1 MEVRYLKGLT
11 MQNVQR
17 VLLMICVLF
26 SAAVP
31 ALSDQRATV
40 EDIRFSVDAKG
51 EAKLTVD
58 FTNPDIDI
66 DITQLNN
73 QIVVVLSDSDLSEGL
88 DKRLDV
94 SDFATPVRYIDAQQ
108 KGSKVVVEVANRT
121 LFTFKTKRDGNQ
133 LVLMIS
139 DKIIKAAKQRLLESS
154 SFKGDLLDL
163 NFQDIEV
170 RDVLELIADFKS
182 LNLVASDSVQGTITL
197 NLNKVPWDQALDI
210 ILRSKGLDM
219 RKEGNILLIAPIDE
233 IAEREQKE
241 IEIKRQL
248 EELAPLETYVARIK
262 YAESKD
268 IYKFFTAPR
277 QLLGANRQQGSG
289 GQGAQGAK
297 GSTFSILSGRGSA
310 IIDERTNTIILTD
323 IAEKINEFKRLLTQ
337 IDIPVKQ
344 VLIEARIVKAES
356 DFRKELGASWGL
368 AGSDQVDFSLGN
380 STSGT
385 LVGILA
391 TDLGVSDPR
400 AAFALSYLSDNL
412 LIDLELSALEAGG
425 FGEIVSQPKVLTA
438 DKKKASIK
446 SGVEIPYQ
454 AVTNNADSA
463 NSVVETQFKEA
474 VLMLEVTPQI
484 TPDNRVIMDIL
495 VKQDSVGSFTVNGE
509 PAINITEI
517 STQALVGNGQTLVLG
532 GIFQS
537 EELTGDEKVPLLGD
551 LPLVGGL
558 FKKQMRSKDKRE
570 ILIFITPKI
579 IDNR

>member
-1 MEVRYLKGLT
+1 MMRDFKIMLLT
-11 MQNVQR
+11 FSF
-17 VLLMICVLF
+17 LF
-26 SAAVP
+26 SVATPV
-31 ALSDQRATV
+31 LSNEQSEV
-40 EDIRFSVDAKG
+40 EDVEFRVDGKG
-51 EAKLTVD
+51 HARITVSLTSL
-58 FTNPDIDI
+58 PEDI
-66 DITQLNN
+66 DITEINN
-73 QIVVVLSDSDLSEGL
+73 RIVVVLKNSELSSDL
-88 DKRLDV
+88 DRRLDV
-94 SDFATPVRYIDAQQ
+94 SDFATPVKYIDTQQ
-108 KGSKVVVEVANRT
+108 KASHVVMEIT
-121 LFTFKTKRDGNQ
+121 NQ
-133 LVLMIS
+133 KLVTYSSEREGEKLILLIS
-139 DKIIKAAKQRLLESS
+139 DKVITTAQQRSIDKSL
-154 SFKGDLLDL
+154 FKGDLLDL

-182 LNLVASDSVQGTITL
+182 LNLVASDSVQGKITL

-210 ILRSKGLDM
+210 IMRSKGLDM
-219 RKEGNILLIAPIDE
+219 RKQGNILLIAPIEE

-241 IEIKRQL
+241 IDSKKKL

-262 YAESKD
+262 YAEAKE
-268 IYKFFTAPR
+268 IYKFFNAPR
-277 QLLGANRQQGSG
+277 AQANGSG
-289 GQGAQGAK
+289 QQRSGGGGGQ
-297 GSTFSILSGRGSA
+297 GSTFSILSERGSA
-310 IIDERTNTIILTD
+310 IVDERTNTIILTD
-323 IAEKINEFKRLLTQ
+323 IGNKIDEFKRLLAR

-385 LVGILA
+385 LEGILA
-391 TDLGVSDPR
+391 TDLGISDPA
-400 AAFALSYLSDNL
+400 AAFSLSYLSNNL
-412 LIDLELSALEAGG
+412 LIDLELSALESGG

-454 AVTNNADSA
+454 AVTNNGDASGA
-463 NSVVETQFKEA
+463 VVETQFKEA
-474 VLMLEVTPQI
+474 VLQLEVTPQI

-509 PAINITEI
+509 PAINVTEI

-537 EELTGDEKVPLLGD
+537 EELTGDQKVPILGD
-551 LPLVGGL
+551 LPLVGNL
-558 FKKQMRSKDKRE
+558 FKKQMRTRDKRE

-579 IDNR
+579 IDN

>member
-1 MEVRYLKGLT
+1 MKIRFIKGL
-11 MQNVQR
+11 MMR
-17 VLLMICVLF
+17 DFKIMLLTFSLLF
-26 SAAVP
+26 SIATPV
-31 ALSDQRATV
+31 LSNEQSKVEGVEFGVDGKGHARITV
-40 EDIRFSVDAKG
+40 S
-51 EAKLTVD
+51 LTSLPV
-58 FTNPDIDI
+58 DI
-66 DITQLNN
+66 DITEINN
-73 QIVVVLSDSDLSEGL
+73 RIVVVLKNSELSSDL
-88 DKRLDV
+88 DRRLDV
-94 SDFATPVRYIDAQQ
+94 SDFATPVKYIDTQQ
-108 KGSKVVVEVANRT
+108 KASHVVMEITNRKLVT
-121 LFTFKTKRDGNQ
+121 YSSEREDGK
-133 LVLMIS
+133 LILLIS
-139 DKIIKAAKQRLLESS
+139 DKIIKTAQQRSVDKSL
-154 SFKGDLLDL
+154 FKGDLLDL

-210 ILRSKGLDM
+210 IMRSKGLDM
-219 RKEGNILLIAPIDE
+219 RKQGNILLIAPIEE

-241 IEIKRQL
+241 IESKKKL

-262 YAESKD
+262 YAEAKE
-268 IYKFFTAPR
+268 IYKFFNAPR
-277 QLLGANRQQGSG
+277 AQANGSG
-289 GQGAQGAK
+289 QQRSGGGGGQ
-297 GSTFSILSGRGSA
+297 GSTFSILSERGSA
-310 IIDERTNTIILTD
+310 IVDERTNTIILTD
-323 IAEKINEFKRLLTQ
+323 IGDKIDEFKRLLAR

-385 LVGILA
+385 LQGILA
-391 TDLGVSDPR
+391 TDLGISDPG
-400 AAFALSYLSDNL
+400 AAFSLSYLSNNL
-412 LIDLELSALEAGG
+412 LIDLELSALESGG

-454 AVTNNADSA
+454 AVTNNGDASGA
-463 NSVVETQFKEA
+463 VVETQFKEA
-474 VLMLEVTPQI
+474 VLQLEVTPQI

-509 PAINITEI
+509 PAINVTEI
-517 STQALVGNGQTLVLG
+517 RTQALVGNGQTLVLG

-537 EELTGDEKVPLLGD
+537 EELTGDQKVPILGD
-551 LPLVGGL
+551 LPLVGNL
-558 FKKQMRSKDKRE
+558 FKKQMRTRDKRE

-579 IDNR
+579 IDN

>member
-1 MEVRYLKGLT
+1 MKIRFIKGLMMRDFKIMLFT
-11 MQNVQR
+11 FS
-17 VLLMICVLF
+17 LLF
-26 SAAVP
+26 SIATPV
-31 ALSDQRATV
+31 LSNEQSKVEGVEFGVDGKGHARITV
-40 EDIRFSVDAKG
+40 S
-51 EAKLTVD
+51 LTSLPV
-58 FTNPDIDI
+58 DI
-66 DITQLNN
+66 DITEINN
-73 QIVVVLSDSDLSEGL
+73 RIVVVLKNSELSSDL
-88 DKRLDV
+88 DRRLDV
-94 SDFATPVRYIDAQQ
+94 SDFATPVKYIDTQQ
-108 KGSKVVVEVANRT
+108 KASHVVMEITNRKLVT
-121 LFTFKTKRDGNQ
+121 YSSEREDGK
-133 LVLMIS
+133 LILLIS
-139 DKIIKAAKQRLLESS
+139 DKIIKTAQQRSVDKSL
-154 SFKGDLLDL
+154 FKGDLLDL

-182 LNLVASDSVQGTITL
+182 LNLVASDSVQGKITL

-210 ILRSKGLDM
+210 IMRSKGLDM
-219 RKEGNILLIAPIDE
+219 RKQGNILLIAPIEE

-241 IEIKRQL
+241 IDSKKKL

-262 YAESKD
+262 YAEAKE
-268 IYKFFTAPR
+268 IYKFFNAPR
-277 QLLGANRQQGSG
+277 AQANGSG
-289 GQGAQGAK
+289 QQRSGGGGGQ
-297 GSTFSILSGRGSA
+297 GSTFSILSERGSA
-310 IIDERTNTIILTD
+310 IVDERTNTIILTD
-323 IAEKINEFKRLLTQ
+323 IGDKIDEFKRLLAR

-385 LVGILA
+385 LQGILA
-391 TDLGVSDPR
+391 TDLGISDPG
-400 AAFALSYLSDNL
+400 AAFSLSYLSNNL
-412 LIDLELSALEAGG
+412 LIDLELSALESGG

-454 AVTNNADSA
+454 AVTNNGDASGA
-463 NSVVETQFKEA
+463 VVETQFKEA
-474 VLMLEVTPQI
+474 VLQLEVTPQI

-509 PAINITEI
+509 PAINVTEI

-537 EELTGDEKVPLLGD
+537 EELTGDQKVPILGD
-551 LPLVGGL
+551 LPLVGNL
-558 FKKQMRSKDKRE
+558 FKKQMRTRDKRE

-579 IDNR
+579 IDN

>member
-1 MEVRYLKGLT
+1 MKIRFIKGLMMRDFKIMLFT
-11 MQNVQR
+11 FS
-17 VLLMICVLF
+17 LLF
-26 SAAVP
+26 SIATPV
-31 ALSDQRATV
+31 LSNEQSKVEGVEFGVDGKGHARITV
-40 EDIRFSVDAKG
+40 S
-51 EAKLTVD
+51 LTSLPV
-58 FTNPDIDI
+58 DI
-66 DITQLNN
+66 DITEINN
-73 QIVVVLSDSDLSEGL
+73 RIVVVLKNSELSSDL
-88 DKRLDV
+88 DRRLDV
-94 SDFATPVRYIDAQQ
+94 SDFATPVKYIDTQQ
-108 KGSKVVVEVANRT
+108 KASHVVMEITNRKLVT
-121 LFTFKTKRDGNQ
+121 YSSEREDGK
-133 LVLMIS
+133 LILLIS
-139 DKIIKAAKQRLLESS
+139 DKIIKTAQQRSVDKSL
-154 SFKGDLLDL
+154 FKGDLLDL

-210 ILRSKGLDM
+210 IMRSKGLDM
-219 RKEGNILLIAPIDE
+219 RKQGNILLIAPIEE

-241 IEIKRQL
+241 IESKKKL
-248 EELAPLETYVARIK
+248 EELAPLETYVARVK
-262 YAESKD
+262 YAEAKE
-268 IYKFFTAPR
+268 IYKFFNAPR
-277 QLLGANRQQGSG
+277 AQANGSG
-289 GQGAQGAK
+289 QQRAGGGGGQD
-297 GSTFSILSGRGSA
+297 STFSILSERGSA
-310 IIDERTNTIILTD
+310 IVDERTNTIILTD
-323 IAEKINEFKRLLTQ
+323 IGDKIDEFKRLLAR

-385 LVGILA
+385 LQGILA
-391 TDLGVSDPR
+391 TDLGISDPG
-400 AAFALSYLSDNL
+400 AAFSLSYLSNNL
-412 LIDLELSALEAGG
+412 LIDLELSALESGG

-454 AVTNNADSA
+454 AVTNNGDAA
-463 NSVVETQFKEA
+463 GAVVETQFKEA
-474 VLMLEVTPQI
+474 VLQLEVTPQI

-509 PAINITEI
+509 PAINVTEI

-537 EELTGDEKVPLLGD
+537 EELTGDQKVPILGD
-551 LPLVGGL
+551 LPLVGNL
-558 FKKQMRSKDKRE
+558 FKKQMRTRDKRE

-579 IDNR
+579 IDN

>member
-1 MEVRYLKGLT
+1 MKIRFIKGL
-11 MQNVQR
+11 MMR
-17 VLLMICVLF
+17 DFKIMLLTFSLLF
-26 SAAVP
+26 SIATPV
-31 ALSDQRATV
+31 LSNEQSKVEGVEFGVDGKGHARITV
-40 EDIRFSVDAKG
+40 S
-51 EAKLTVD
+51 LTSLPV
-58 FTNPDIDI
+58 DI
-66 DITQLNN
+66 DITEINN
-73 QIVVVLSDSDLSEGL
+73 RIVVVLKNSELSIDL
-88 DKRLDV
+88 DRRLDV
-94 SDFATPVRYIDAQQ
+94 SDFATPVKYIDTQQ
-108 KGSKVVVEVANRT
+108 KASHVVMEITNRKLVT
-121 LFTFKTKRDGNQ
+121 YSSEREDGK
-133 LVLMIS
+133 LILLIS
-139 DKIIKAAKQRLLESS
+139 DKIIKTAQQRSVDKSL
-154 SFKGDLLDL
+154 FKGDLLDL

-210 ILRSKGLDM
+210 IMRSKGLDM
-219 RKEGNILLIAPIDE
+219 RKQGNILLIAPIEE

-241 IEIKRQL
+241 IESKKKL
-248 EELAPLETYVARIK
+248 EELAPLETYVARVK
-262 YAESKD
+262 YAEAKE
-268 IYKFFTAPR
+268 IYKFFNAPR
-277 QLLGANRQQGSG
+277 AQANGSG
-289 GQGAQGAK
+289 QQPAGGGGGQ
-297 GSTFSILSGRGSA
+297 GSTFSILSERGSA
-310 IIDERTNTIILTD
+310 IVDERTNTIILTD
-323 IAEKINEFKRLLTQ
+323 IGDKIDEFKRLLAR

-385 LVGILA
+385 LQGILA
-391 TDLGVSDPR
+391 TDLGISDPG
-400 AAFALSYLSDNL
+400 AAFSLSYLSNNL
-412 LIDLELSALEAGG
+412 LIDLELSALESGG

-454 AVTNNADSA
+454 AVTNNGDAA
-463 NSVVETQFKEA
+463 GAVVETQFKEA
-474 VLMLEVTPQI
+474 VLQLEVTPQI

-509 PAINITEI
+509 PAINVTEI

-537 EELTGDEKVPLLGD
+537 EELTGDQKVPILGD
-551 LPLVGGL
+551 LPLVGNL
-558 FKKQMRSKDKRE
+558 FKKQMRTRDKRE

-579 IDNR
+579 IDN

>member
-1 MEVRYLKGLT
+1 MKIRFIKGL
-11 MQNVQR
+11 MMR
-17 VLLMICVLF
+17 DFKIMLLTFSLLF
-26 SAAVP
+26 SVATPV
-31 ALSDQRATV
+31 LSNEQSEVEGVEFGVDGKGHARITV
-40 EDIRFSVDAKG
+40 S
-51 EAKLTVD
+51 LTSLPV
-58 FTNPDIDI
+58 DI
-66 DITQLNN
+66 DITEINN
-73 QIVVVLSDSDLSEGL
+73 RIVVVLKNSELSSDL
-88 DKRLDV
+88 DRRLDV
-94 SDFATPVRYIDAQQ
+94 SDFATPVKYIDTQQ
-108 KGSKVVVEVANRT
+108 KASHVVMEITNRKLVT
-121 LFTFKTKRDGNQ
+121 YSSEREDGK
-133 LVLMIS
+133 LILLIS
-139 DKIIKAAKQRLLESS
+139 DKIIKTAQQRSVDKSL
-154 SFKGDLLDL
+154 FKGDLLDL

-210 ILRSKGLDM
+210 IMRSKGLDM
-219 RKEGNILLIAPIDE
+219 RKQGNILLIAPIEE

-241 IEIKRQL
+241 IESKKKL
-248 EELAPLETYVARIK
+248 EELAPLETYVARVK
-262 YAESKD
+262 YAEAKE
-268 IYKFFTAPR
+268 IYKFFNAPR
-277 QLLGANRQQGSG
+277 AQANGRGQQRTGGGG
-289 GQGAQGAK
+289 GQ
-297 GSTFSILSGRGSA
+297 GSTFSILSERGSA
-310 IIDERTNTIILTD
+310 IVDERTNTIILTD
-323 IAEKINEFKRLLTQ
+323 IGDKIDEFKRLLAR

-385 LVGILA
+385 LEGILA
-391 TDLGVSDPR
+391 TDLGISDPG
-400 AAFALSYLSDNL
+400 AAFSLSYLSNDL
-412 LIDLELSALEAGG
+412 LIDLELSALESGG

-454 AVTNNADSA
+454 AVTNNGDASGA
-463 NSVVETQFKEA
+463 VVETQFKEA
-474 VLMLEVTPQI
+474 VLQLEVTPQI

-509 PAINITEI
+509 PAINVTEI

-537 EELTGDEKVPLLGD
+537 EELTGDQKVPILGD
-551 LPLVGGL
+551 LPLVGNL
-558 FKKQMRSKDKRE
+558 FKKQMRTRDKRE

-579 IDNR
+579 IDN

>member
-1 MEVRYLKGLT
+1 
-11 MQNVQR
+11 
-17 VLLMICVLF
+17 
-26 SAAVP
+26 
-31 ALSDQRATV
+31 
-40 EDIRFSVDAKG
+40 
-51 EAKLTVD
+51 
-58 FTNPDIDI
+58 
-66 DITQLNN
+66 
-73 QIVVVLSDSDLSEGL
+73 
-88 DKRLDV
+88 
-94 SDFATPVRYIDAQQ
+94 
-108 KGSKVVVEVANRT
+108 
-121 LFTFKTKRDGNQ
+121 
-133 LVLMIS
+133 MIS

-289 GQGAQGAK
+289 GQGAQG
-297 GSTFSILSGRGSA
+297 STFSILSGRGSA

-368 AGSDQVDFSLGN
+368 AGSDKVDFSAISDSSQTLSGKLG
-380 STSGT
+380 
-385 LVGILA
+385 I
-391 TDLGVSDPR
+391 DLGVSDPR

>member
-1 MEVRYLKGLT
+1 MKIRFIKGL
-11 MQNVQR
+11 MMR
-17 VLLMICVLF
+17 DFKIMLLTFSLLF
-26 SAAVP
+26 SIATPV
-31 ALSDQRATV
+31 LSNEQSKVEGVEFGVDGKGHARITV
-40 EDIRFSVDAKG
+40 S
-51 EAKLTVD
+51 LTSLPV
-58 FTNPDIDI
+58 DI
-66 DITQLNN
+66 DITEINN
-73 QIVVVLSDSDLSEGL
+73 RIVVVLKNSELSTDL
-88 DKRLDV
+88 DRRLDV
-94 SDFATPVRYIDAQQ
+94 SDFATPVKYIDTQQ
-108 KGSKVVVEVANRT
+108 KASHVVMEITNRKLVT
-121 LFTFKTKRDGNQ
+121 YSSEREDGK
-133 LVLMIS
+133 LILLIS
-139 DKIIKAAKQRLLESS
+139 DKIIKTAQQRSVDKSL
-154 SFKGDLLDL
+154 FKGDLLDL

-210 ILRSKGLDM
+210 IMRSKGLDM
-219 RKEGNILLIAPIDE
+219 RKQGNILLIAPIEE

-241 IEIKRQL
+241 IESKKKL
-248 EELAPLETYVARIK
+248 EELAPLETYVARVK
-262 YAESKD
+262 YAEAKE
-268 IYKFFTAPR
+268 IYKFFNAPR
-277 QLLGANRQQGSG
+277 AQANGSG
-289 GQGAQGAK
+289 QQRAGGGGGQ
-297 GSTFSILSGRGSA
+297 GSTFSILSERGSA
-310 IIDERTNTIILTD
+310 IVDERTNTIILTD
-323 IAEKINEFKRLLTQ
+323 IGDKIDEFKRLLAR

-385 LVGILA
+385 LQGILA
-391 TDLGVSDPR
+391 TDLGISDPG
-400 AAFALSYLSDNL
+400 AAFSLSYLSNNL
-412 LIDLELSALEAGG
+412 LIDLELSALESGG

-454 AVTNNADSA
+454 AVTNNGDAA
-463 NSVVETQFKEA
+463 GAVVETQFKEA
-474 VLMLEVTPQI
+474 VLQLEVTPQI

-509 PAINITEI
+509 PAINVTEI

-537 EELTGDEKVPLLGD
+537 EELTGDQKVPILGD
-551 LPLVGGL
+551 LPLVGNL
-558 FKKQMRSKDKRE
+558 FKKQMRTRDKRE

-579 IDNR
+579 IDN

>member
-1 MEVRYLKGLT
+1 MKIRFIKGL
-11 MQNVQR
+11 MMR
-17 VLLMICVLF
+17 DFKIMLLTFSLLF
-26 SAAVP
+26 SIATPV
-31 ALSDQRATV
+31 LSNEQSKVEGVEFGVDGKGHARITV
-40 EDIRFSVDAKG
+40 S
-51 EAKLTVD
+51 LTSLPV
-58 FTNPDIDI
+58 DI
-66 DITQLNN
+66 DITEINN
-73 QIVVVLSDSDLSEGL
+73 RIVVVLKNSELSSDL
-88 DKRLDV
+88 DRRLDV
-94 SDFATPVRYIDAQQ
+94 SDIATPVKYIDTQQ
-108 KGSKVVVEVANRT
+108 KASHVVMEITNRKLVT
-121 LFTFKTKRDGNQ
+121 YSSEREDGK
-133 LVLMIS
+133 LILLIS
-139 DKIIKAAKQRLLESS
+139 DKIIKTAQQRSVDKSL
-154 SFKGDLLDL
+154 FKGDLLDL

-210 ILRSKGLDM
+210 IMRSKGLDM
-219 RKEGNILLIAPIDE
+219 RKQGNILLIAPIEE

-241 IEIKRQL
+241 IESKKKL
-248 EELAPLETYVARIK
+248 EELAPLETYVARVK
-262 YAESKD
+262 YAEAKE
-268 IYKFFTAPR
+268 IYKFFNAPR
-277 QLLGANRQQGSG
+277 AQANGSG
-289 GQGAQGAK
+289 QQRAGGGGGQ
-297 GSTFSILSGRGSA
+297 GSTFSILSERGSA
-310 IIDERTNTIILTD
+310 IVDERTNTIILTD
-323 IAEKINEFKRLLTQ
+323 IGDKIDEFKRLLAR

-385 LVGILA
+385 LQGILA
-391 TDLGVSDPR
+391 TDLGISDPG
-400 AAFALSYLSDNL
+400 AAFSLSYLSNNL
-412 LIDLELSALEAGG
+412 LIDLELSALESGG

-454 AVTNNADSA
+454 AVTNNGDAA
-463 NSVVETQFKEA
+463 GAVVETQFKEA
-474 VLMLEVTPQI
+474 VLQLEVTPQI

-509 PAINITEI
+509 PAINVTEI

-537 EELTGDEKVPLLGD
+537 EELTGDQKVPILGD
-551 LPLVGGL
+551 LPLVGNL
-558 FKKQMRSKDKRE
+558 FKKQMRTRDKRE

-579 IDNR
+579 IDN

>member
-1 MEVRYLKGLT
+1 MMRDFKIMLLT
-11 MQNVQR
+11 FSF
-17 VLLMICVLF
+17 LF
-26 SAAVP
+26 SVATPV
-31 ALSDQRATV
+31 LSNEQSEV
-40 EDIRFSVDAKG
+40 EDVEFRVDGKG
-51 EAKLTVD
+51 HARITVSLTSL
-58 FTNPDIDI
+58 PEDI
-66 DITQLNN
+66 DITEINN
-73 QIVVVLSDSDLSEGL
+73 RIVVVLKNSELSSDL
-88 DKRLDV
+88 DRRLDV
-94 SDFATPVRYIDAQQ
+94 SDFATPVKYIDTQQ
-108 KGSKVVVEVANRT
+108 KASHVVMEIT
-121 LFTFKTKRDGNQ
+121 NQ
-133 LVLMIS
+133 KLVTYSSEREGEKLILLIS
-139 DKIIKAAKQRLLESS
+139 DKVITSAQQRSIDKSL
-154 SFKGDLLDL
+154 FKGDLLDL

-182 LNLVASDSVQGTITL
+182 LNLVASDSVQGKITL

-210 ILRSKGLDM
+210 IMRSKGLDM
-219 RKEGNILLIAPIDE
+219 RKQGNILLIAPIEE

-241 IEIKRQL
+241 IDSKKKL

-262 YAESKD
+262 YAEAKE
-268 IYKFFTAPR
+268 IYKFFNAPR
-277 QLLGANRQQGSG
+277 AQANGSG
-289 GQGAQGAK
+289 QQRSGGGGGQ
-297 GSTFSILSGRGSA
+297 GSTFSILSERGSA
-310 IIDERTNTIILTD
+310 IVDERTNTIILTD
-323 IAEKINEFKRLLTQ
+323 IGNKIDEFKRLLAR

-385 LVGILA
+385 LEGILA
-391 TDLGVSDPR
+391 TDLGISDPA
-400 AAFALSYLSDNL
+400 AAFSLSYLSNNL
-412 LIDLELSALEAGG
+412 LIDLELSALESGG

-454 AVTNNADSA
+454 AVTNNGDASGA
-463 NSVVETQFKEA
+463 VVETQFKEA
-474 VLMLEVTPQI
+474 VLQLEVTPQI

-509 PAINITEI
+509 PAINVTEI

-537 EELTGDEKVPLLGD
+537 EELTGDQKVPILGD
-551 LPLVGGL
+551 LPLVGNL
-558 FKKQMRSKDKRE
+558 FKKQMRTRDKRE

-579 IDNR
+579 IDN

>member
-1 MEVRYLKGLT
+1 MKIRFIKGLMMRDFKIMLFT
-11 MQNVQR
+11 FS
-17 VLLMICVLF
+17 LLF
-26 SAAVP
+26 SIATPV
-31 ALSDQRATV
+31 LSNEQSKVEGVEFGVDGKGHARITV
-40 EDIRFSVDAKG
+40 S
-51 EAKLTVD
+51 LTSLPV
-58 FTNPDIDI
+58 DI
-66 DITQLNN
+66 DITEINN
-73 QIVVVLSDSDLSEGL
+73 RIVVVLKNSELSSDL
-88 DKRLDV
+88 DRRLDV
-94 SDFATPVRYIDAQQ
+94 SDFATPVKYIDTQQ
-108 KGSKVVVEVANRT
+108 KASHVVMEITNRKLVT
-121 LFTFKTKRDGNQ
+121 YSSEREDGK
-133 LVLMIS
+133 LILLIS
-139 DKIIKAAKQRLLESS
+139 DKIIKTAQQRSVDKSL
-154 SFKGDLLDL
+154 FKGDLLDL

-210 ILRSKGLDM
+210 IMRSKGLDM
-219 RKEGNILLIAPIDE
+219 RKQGNILLIAPIEE

-241 IEIKRQL
+241 IDSKKKL
-248 EELAPLETYVARIK
+248 EELAPLETYVARVK
-262 YAESKD
+262 YAEAKE
-268 IYKFFTAPR
+268 IYKFFNAPR
-277 QLLGANRQQGSG
+277 AQANGSG
-289 GQGAQGAK
+289 QQRAGGGGGQ
-297 GSTFSILSGRGSA
+297 GSTFSILSERGSA
-310 IIDERTNTIILTD
+310 IVDERTNTIILTD
-323 IAEKINEFKRLLTQ
+323 IGDKIDEFKRLLAR

-385 LVGILA
+385 LQGILA
-391 TDLGVSDPR
+391 TDLGISDPG
-400 AAFALSYLSDNL
+400 AAFSLSYLSNNL
-412 LIDLELSALEAGG
+412 LIDLELSALESGG

-454 AVTNNADSA
+454 AVTNNGDAA
-463 NSVVETQFKEA
+463 GAVVETQFKEA
-474 VLMLEVTPQI
+474 VLQLEVTPQI

-509 PAINITEI
+509 PAINVTEI

-537 EELTGDEKVPLLGD
+537 EELTGDQKVPILGD
-551 LPLVGGL
+551 LPLVGNL
-558 FKKQMRSKDKRE
+558 FKKQMRTRDKRE

-579 IDNR
+579 IDN

>member
-1 MEVRYLKGLT
+1 MKIRFIKGL
-11 MQNVQR
+11 MMR
-17 VLLMICVLF
+17 DFKIMLL
-26 SAAVP
+26 
-31 ALSDQRATV
+31 T
-40 EDIRFSVDAKG
+40 FSVLVSIATPVLSNEQSKVEGVEFGVDGKG
-51 EAKLTVD
+51 HARITVSLTSLPV
-58 FTNPDIDI
+58 DI
-66 DITQLNN
+66 DITEINN
-73 QIVVVLSDSDLSEGL
+73 RIVVVLKNSELSSDL
-88 DKRLDV
+88 DRRLDV
-94 SDFATPVRYIDAQQ
+94 SDFATPVKYIDTQQ
-108 KGSKVVVEVANRT
+108 KASHVVMEITNRKLVT
-121 LFTFKTKRDGNQ
+121 YSSEREDGK
-133 LVLMIS
+133 LILLIS
-139 DKIIKAAKQRLLESS
+139 DKIIKTAQQRSVDKSL
-154 SFKGDLLDL
+154 FKGDLLDL

-210 ILRSKGLDM
+210 IMRSKGLDM
-219 RKEGNILLIAPIDE
+219 RKQGNILLIAPIEE

-241 IEIKRQL
+241 IESKKKL
-248 EELAPLETYVARIK
+248 EELAPLETYVARVK
-262 YAESKD
+262 YAEAKE
-268 IYKFFTAPR
+268 IYKFFNAPR
-277 QLLGANRQQGSG
+277 AQANGSG
-289 GQGAQGAK
+289 QQRAGGGGGQ
-297 GSTFSILSGRGSA
+297 GSTFSILSERGSA
-310 IIDERTNTIILTD
+310 IVDERTNTIILTD
-323 IAEKINEFKRLLTQ
+323 IGDKIDEFKRLLAR

-385 LVGILA
+385 LQGILA
-391 TDLGVSDPR
+391 TDLGISDPG
-400 AAFALSYLSDNL
+400 AAFSLSYLSNNL
-412 LIDLELSALEAGG
+412 LIDLELSALESGG

-454 AVTNNADSA
+454 AVTNNGDAA
-463 NSVVETQFKEA
+463 GAVVETQFKEA
-474 VLMLEVTPQI
+474 VLQLEVTPQI

-509 PAINITEI
+509 PAINVTEI

-537 EELTGDEKVPLLGD
+537 EELTGDQKVPILGD
-551 LPLVGGL
+551 LPLVGNL
-558 FKKQMRSKDKRE
+558 FKKQMRTRDKRE

-579 IDNR
+579 IDN

>member
-1 MEVRYLKGLT
+1 MKIRFIKGLMMRDFKIMLFT
-11 MQNVQR
+11 FS
-17 VLLMICVLF
+17 LLF
-26 SAAVP
+26 SIATPV
-31 ALSDQRATV
+31 LSNEQSKVEGVEFGVDGKGHARITV
-40 EDIRFSVDAKG
+40 S
-51 EAKLTVD
+51 LTSLPV
-58 FTNPDIDI
+58 DI
-66 DITQLNN
+66 DITEINN
-73 QIVVVLSDSDLSEGL
+73 RIVVVLKNSELSSDL
-88 DKRLDV
+88 DRRLDV
-94 SDFATPVRYIDAQQ
+94 SDFATPVKYIDTQQ
-108 KGSKVVVEVANRT
+108 KASHVVMEITNRKLVT
-121 LFTFKTKRDGNQ
+121 YSSEREDGK
-133 LVLMIS
+133 LILLIS
-139 DKIIKAAKQRLLESS
+139 DKIIKTAQQRSVDKSL
-154 SFKGDLLDL
+154 FKGDLLDL

-210 ILRSKGLDM
+210 IMRSKGLDM
-219 RKEGNILLIAPIDE
+219 RKQGNILLIAPIEE

-241 IEIKRQL
+241 IESKKKL
-248 EELAPLETYVARIK
+248 EELAPLETYVARVK
-262 YAESKD
+262 YAEAKE
-268 IYKFFTAPR
+268 IYKFFNAPR
-277 QLLGANRQQGSG
+277 AQANGSG
-289 GQGAQGAK
+289 QQRAGGGGGQ
-297 GSTFSILSGRGSA
+297 GSTFSILSERGSA
-310 IIDERTNTIILTD
+310 IVDERTNTIILTD
-323 IAEKINEFKRLLTQ
+323 IGNKIDEFKRLLAR

-385 LVGILA
+385 LQGILA
-391 TDLGVSDPR
+391 TDLGISDPG
-400 AAFALSYLSDNL
+400 AAFSLSYLSNNL
-412 LIDLELSALEAGG
+412 LIDLELSALESGG

-454 AVTNNADSA
+454 AVTNNGDAA
-463 NSVVETQFKEA
+463 GAVVETQFKEA
-474 VLMLEVTPQI
+474 VLQLEVTPQI

-509 PAINITEI
+509 PAINVTEI

-537 EELTGDEKVPLLGD
+537 EELTGDQKVPILGD
-551 LPLVGGL
+551 LPLVGNL
-558 FKKQMRSKDKRE
+558 FKKQMRTRDKRE

-579 IDNR
+579 IDN